1 MSGSGARAEGRRGIA
16 TVTLV
21 AALFVVV
28 GAVLAAT
35 VDMVFLMVFG
45 AGVFGPGALREL
57 GILKDQDEFQRQ
69 ASRAAGYRAYL
80 AAGLFLSVWLA
91 LAQRGK
97 TSLDSDLALAMVGVL
112 ILLVVVWLLSTLL
125 TYWGAQRA
133 ASRTLL
139 VFGSFWLV
147 FIGASHAT
155 EPIALLVE
163 APFALAFFVLA
174 WTARR
179 WPRTTGSLLVLLA
192 LYAFFAFDLYEA
204 FTTRMNAWP
213 VLLTTFLPLM
223 ACGLALLGAGRAD
236 PREEAGSRESQS
248 PHPG

>member
-1 MSGSGARAEGRRGIA
+1 MSRSGAGTEGRRGIS

-21 AALFVVV
+21 AGVLVVV

-35 VDMVFLMVFG
+35 VDMVFLFVFG

-57 GILKDQDEFQRQ
+57 GILKDQDEFQRE
-69 ASRAAGYRAYL
+69 ASRSAGYRAYL

-91 LAQRGK
+91 LAQRG
-97 TSLDSDLALAMVGVL
+97 TTNLDSDLALAMVGVL

-133 ASRTLL
+133 ASRILL
-139 VFGSFWLV
+139 VFGTFWLV
-147 FIGASHAT
+147 FTGASHAT
-155 EPIALLVE
+155 EPAALLME

-179 WPRTTGSLLVLLA
+179 WPRSTGLLLVLLA
-192 LYAFFAFDLYEA
+192 LFVFFAFDLYES
-204 FTTRMNAWP
+204 FTVRMAAWP

-223 ACGLALLGAGRAD
+223 ACGVALLRAGL
-236 PREEAGSRESQS
+236 PREDAPSRKPQS
-248 PHPG
+248 THPG